1 MRAVVVGDTGELELR
16 ELPPP
21 QPREG
26 ESLIRVAAVGVCG
39 SDVEKLG
46 DARLAGSV
54 LGHEL
59 AGVVE
64 AGPLAGRRVTL
75 LHRVPCGVCPACLSG
90 HETVCPQYL
99 ASGLRPGGFAEL
111 LVASGLHAPAI
122 VPLPDAVPD
131 VAATFA
137 EPLACVLRACE
148 QLPRGRGAVVGCG
161 AVGLLALRV
170 LARRGDDLTA
180 LDPDARRLEL
190 ARRHAEPGGAAD
202 LDFALVTAPDGLGDA
217 LAALR
222 PGGTCLLFAA
232 RPGPAPVDL
241 DLVYRR
247 ELVLRGSRSAPPRH
261 LRAAVDLLADG
272 LEVADLATD
281 VLPLAA
287 FADGLA
293 RYRRREALKVVLR
306 P

>member
-1 MRAVVVGDTGELELR
+1 MRAVVVGEAGELELR
-16 ELPPP
+16 EVPAPE
-21 QPREG
+21 PRDG
-26 ESLIRVAAVGVCG
+26 ETLIRVAAVGVCG

-46 DARLAGSV
+46 DASLAGSV
-54 LGHEL
+54 LGHEV

-64 AGPLAGRRVTL
+64 AGPGAGTRVTL
-75 LHRVPCGVCPACLSG
+75 LHRVPCGTCDACASG

-99 ASGLRPGGFAEL
+99 ASGLRPGGFAER

-148 QLPRGRGAVVGCG
+148 QLPRGHGAVVGCG

-170 LARRGDDLTA
+170 LARRGDDLCA
-180 LDPDARRLEL
+180 VDIDARRLEL
-190 ARRHAEPGGAAD
+190 ARPHAEAGGAAE
-202 LDFALVTAPDGLGDA
+202 LDYALVTAPDGIGEA

-222 PGGTCLLFAA
+222 PGGTCLVFAA
-232 RPGPAPVDL
+232 RRAPVLVDL

-247 ELVLRGSRSAPPRH
+247 ELVVRGSRSATPRY
-261 LRAAVDLLADG
+261 LRAAVDLLAEG

-281 VLPLAA
+281 VLPLDA

>member
-1 MRAVVVGDTGELELR
+1 MRAVVVDEAGELELR
-16 ELPPP
+16 ELPAPE
-21 QPREG
+21 PRDG

-64 AGPLAGRRVTL
+64 AGPHAGRRVTL
-75 LHRVPCGVCPACLSG
+75 LHRVPCGVCAACASG

-111 LVASGLHAPAI
+111 VVASGLHAPAI

-137 EPLACVLRACE
+137 EPLACLLRACE
-148 QLPRGRGAVVGCG
+148 RLPRGRGVVVGCG
-161 AVGLLALRV
+161 AVGLLALRL
-170 LARRGDDLTA
+170 LARRGDDLCA

-190 ARRHAEPGGAAD
+190 ARPYADPGAAAD
-202 LDFALVTAPDGLGDA
+202 VDFALVTAPDGIGDA

-222 PGGTCLLFAA
+222 PGGTCLVFAA
-232 RPGPAPVDL
+232 RRGPAPVDL
-241 DLVYRR
+241 DHVYRR
-247 ELVLRGSRSAPPRH
+247 ELVLRGSRSATPQW

-281 VLPLAA
+281 VLPLDA